1 MSKATVQT
9 LKAEND
15 KLKEKLQVISN
26 ELKKMQEEMTEHIE
40 SADDANLQTSRAR
53 KGQNNEFKQQIE
65 IKISAIEDKLNA
77 YPLASKTC
85 LPRSSKLWNTV
96 ILIMSSLLVSP
107 KSAAESSELCLKIFN
122 AIAAYVQPRD
132 IDIAHRVKPHN
143 ASGGQPK
150 PIICKFTRHL
160 ARERV

>member
-1 MSKATVQT
+1 
-9 LKAEND
+9 
-15 KLKEKLQVISN
+15 
-26 ELKKMQEEMTEHIE
+26 MQEEMTEHIE

-53 KGQNNEFKQQIE
+53 KGQNNEFKQQIK

-107 KSAAESSELCLKIFN
+107 KLNRMKVPQNHQSFVSRFPMLLQLMFNRVTLTLRIESSLTTLLADNQSLLF
-122 AIAAYVQPRD
+122 ASLRD
-132 IDIAHRVKPHN
+132 TLLVSAFKK
-143 ASGGQPK
+143 GG
-150 PIICKFTRHL
+150 
-160 ARERV
+160 E